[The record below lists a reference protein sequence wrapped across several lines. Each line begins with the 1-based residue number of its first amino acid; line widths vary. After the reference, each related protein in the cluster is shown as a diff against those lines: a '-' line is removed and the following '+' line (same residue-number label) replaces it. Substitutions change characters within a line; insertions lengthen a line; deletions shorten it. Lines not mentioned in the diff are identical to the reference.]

1 MLWFSCC
8 IDDITQAAGW
18 GCSTH
23 WNQRFLNKRQLNICV
38 GPQSVFSKPQK
49 LSLQTSKL
57 KSQWQWEH
65 WTIGGELWEVLDS
78 HQVSQVL
85 MTKWRACITI
95 VTGYNILHFMHLSAY
110 LHMCKHISYMC
121 VQKHDHMIDLVQC
134 TCTMNVYMNGVV
146 YAKAKLPDLKIGYG
160 AVCVP

>member
-8 IDDITQAAGW
+8 IDNITQAAGGW

-23 WNQRFLNKRQLNICV
+23 WNLRFLNKRQLHICV

-110 LHMCKHISYMC
+110 LHMCKHILHVCTEARSHDWLVTMYMYNEC
-121 VQKHDHMIDLVQC
+121 VHERCGICKSKV
-134 TCTMNVYMNGVV
+134 TR
-146 YAKAKLPDLKIGYG
+146 KIGYG